1 MPVAVFIFGIGFI
14 VVAMVALS
22 GRLYSAPRA
31 SGPTSCPPGMKI
43 KEYADRR
50 CSTNKK
56 GQKICKTTQHTTCV
70 VNQFYN
76 PDKTLQ
82 NP

>member
-1 MPVAVFIFGIGFI
+1 MPVAVFIFGLAFI
-14 VVAMVALS
+14 VIAMVALS

-43 KEYADRR
+43 KEFADRR
-50 CSTNKK
+50 CKTVK
-56 GQKICKTTQHTTCV
+56 GRRVCETTQNTTCV

-76 PDKTLQ
+76 PNKTLQ
-82 NP
+82 NR